1 MGIRPAPSG
10 RYSPLVPTRG
20 RILKDCDPKSIELC
34 MGKVD
39 GAHTSIFFRNDCPLF
54 GLPFVNET
62 LRKCTQVLRCMC
74 LASLRPFVD
83 RSVSDLSR
91 AEEDLS
97 DLCT

>member
-1 MGIRPAPSG
+1 
-10 RYSPLVPTRG
+10 
-20 RILKDCDPKSIELC
+20 

-54 GLPFVNET
+54 GLPFVNEA
-62 LRKCTQVLRCMC
+62 LGKCTQVLRCMC

-83 RSVSDLSR
+83 RSVPDLSR